1 MCQSKWPRVLQAGA
15 ILGLAMAGFTMMPA
29 RADDTA
35 GAQLAA
41 VTAMQTWLA
50 EIDQNHYAQSWTDAS
65 ASFQKA
71 VTSDQWI
78 ADLNRVRTPLGKCTG
93 RKLASSSHQTEVPSP
108 AGSQKGDFVVAQ
120 FNSSFENL
128 AFAVETVCF
137 EKSADGAW
145 KASGYYVKPLA

>member
-1 MCQSKWPRVLQAGA
+1 
-15 ILGLAMAGFTMMPA
+15 
-29 RADDTA
+29 
-35 GAQLAA
+35 
-41 VTAMQTWLA
+41 MQTWLK

-78 ADLNRVRTPLGKCTG
+78 ADLNRVRTPLGKCMG
-93 RKLASSSHQTEVPSP
+93 RKLASAMHETEVPSP
-108 AGSQKGDFVVAQ
+108 AGPQKGDFVVAQ
-120 FNSSFENL
+120 FQSSFENL

-137 EKSADGAW
+137 EKGADGAW